1 MAPFLRRATHD
12 RNANQYQIAKVLFL
26 QAPLTEGMR
35 PAVSSDE
42 QMPRRLPVTKSGED
56 ICRTVT
62 CRPDQRSF

>member
-35 PAVSSDE
+35 PAVSNSE
-42 QMPRRLPVTKSGED
+42 QMPQRPRDEKRRGYVPARDLPA
-56 ICRTVT
+56 
-62 CRPDQRSF
+62 